1 MTAIEAWKHQID
13 ACRQQRSKTDDVEY
27 WNQADCWYDNWVQDN
42 DYVEKILPHIQTYP
56 QADAHVLEIG
66 AGTGG
71 FTVPLARTA
80 AQVVAVEPSQYMRA
94 KLLQNL
100 RQAGLFNVQIIPGR
114 IEDSM
119 DAATQFAPYNLT
131 FAAFSL
137 YNIENIDVLIRSLL
151 PLTQH
156 LAILL
161 GTGAPSPW
169 RQELYCQFK
178 GEARQVSP
186 QLNLLYPVLLEMGIY
201 ANVEIIISSQN
212 YIYST
217 EEKLVDWWMDHLQLE
232 EHRRDDLDSALFP
245 WRSMRDGQVGIFQ
258 ERLMALVWIDRNK
271 QLLSHNSK

>member
-13 ACRQQRSKTDDVEY
+13 DCRQQRSKTDDVEY
-27 WNQADCWYDNWVQDN
+27 WNQAGGWYDNWVQDN
-42 DYVEKILPHIQTYP
+42 DYVEKILPRIQTYLK
-56 QADAHVLEIG
+56 ADAHVLEIG

-100 RQAGLFNVQIIPGR
+100 RQAGLSNVQIIPGR

-119 DAATQFAPYNLT
+119 SAAGQFAPYNLT

-137 YNIENIDVLIRSLL
+137 YNVANIDELIRSLL

-161 GTGAPSPW
+161 GTGATSPW
-169 RQELYCQFK
+169 SQELYRQFK

-201 ANVEIIISSQN
+201 ANVETIISSQN
-212 YIYST
+212 YIYPT

-232 EHRRDDLDSALFP
+232 EHQRDDLDSALFP
-245 WRSMRDGQVGIFQ
+245 WRSTRDGQAGIFQ

-271 QLLSHNSK
+271 QPLSYKRK